1 MLAGRDPQIAGRLVA
16 VLAEQTQLAVDF
28 FEPRGDHP
36 QQMFT
41 GLGGRNASGGAREQ
55 ADAQSF
61 LQLTHGPTQGGL

>member
-16 VLAEQTQLAVDF
+16 VLAEQSQLTVDLI
-28 FEPRGDHP
+28 EPGSDHP
-36 QQMFT
+36 QQMFARFRR
-41 GLGGRNASGGAREQ
+41 RNASSGAREQ